1 MKKDEDRP
9 MNTNRL
15 DILKKMFNHLKST
28 GKVHTQT
35 ELANLIQYNK
45 TNLSSAFNGNERY
58 LTLNLLK
65 NINQTFNKEF
75 SEDWLVTGKGDMLN
89 PSEIKPI
96 SNVEFLNIP
105 FLPIHAQAGYG
116 RGYGDHEY
124 IESLPTYPVIVD
136 KNYKGKYRVFEVD
149 GDSMD
154 DGTRNAIYYGD
165 KVLCREVKREL
176 WTSKL
181 HYKDWYFVICMKND
195 GITIK
200 QITAHD
206 VEKAIIR
213 CHPLN
218 PIFDDFE
225 VDLNEVAELY
235 NVIKIVE
242 RSARL

>member
-1 MKKDEDRP
+1 METTVKER
-9 MNTNRL
+9 
-15 DILKKMFNHLKST
+15 
-28 GKVHTQT
+28 
-35 ELANLIQYNK
+35 LIQF
-45 TNLSSAFNGNERY
+45 LSYKKIGQKKFAETCGLSAGYVNAIRKSIQPDKISKIAMQFPELNTGWLLTGNGE
-58 LTLNLLK
+58 
-65 NINQTFNKEF
+65 
-75 SEDWLVTGKGDMLN
+75 MLN
-89 PSEIKPI
+89 PSEIKPV

-105 FLPIHAQAGYG
+105 FLPIHAQGGYG

-154 DGTRNAIYYGD
+154 DGTRNAIYNGD

-206 VEKAIIR
+206 VEKGIIR

-225 VDLNEVAELY
+225 VELNEVAELY

>member
-1 MKKDEDRP
+1 METTTKER
-9 MNTNRL
+9 
-15 DILKKMFNHLKST
+15 
-28 GKVHTQT
+28 
-35 ELANLIQYNK
+35 LIQFIKYK
-45 TNLSSAFNGNERY
+45 EISKRRFCQTIGVSGSY
-58 LTLNLLK
+58 VS
-65 NINQTFNKEF
+65 NINKSIQPDKINKIAKYFPELNTG
-75 SEDWLVTGKGDMLN
+75 WLLTGTGEMLN
-89 PSEIKPI
+89 PSEIKPV

-105 FLPIHAQAGYG
+105 FLPIHAQGGYG
-116 RGYGDHEY
+116 RGYGDDEY
-124 IESLPTYPVIVD
+124 IESLPTYPVTVD
-136 KNYKGKYRVFEVD
+136 KNYKGKYRVFEVN

-154 DGTRNAIYYGD
+154 DGTRNAIYNGD

>member
-1 MKKDEDRP
+1 M
-9 MNTNRL
+9 L
-15 DILKKMFNHLKST
+15 
-28 GKVHTQT
+28 
-35 ELANLIQYNK
+35 
-45 TNLSSAFNGNERY
+45 NLSIIKS
-58 LTLNLLK
+58 LLK
-65 NINQTFNKEF
+65 DKKITINQFAE
-75 SEDWLVTGKGDMLN
+75 SLN
-89 PSEIKPI
+89 MSTQGFQKLIRENSTKIETLEQIALLLNVPISVFFENEQKNDIKPA

-116 RGYGDHEY
+116 RGYGDQEY
-124 IESLPTYPVIVD
+124 IESLPTYPVIAD
-136 KNYKGKYRVFEVD
+136 KNYKGKYRVFEVE

-154 DGTRNAIYYGD
+154 DGTRNAIFNGD
-165 KVLCREVKREL
+165 KVLCREVKRDL

-200 QITAHD
+200 QITEHD
-206 VEKAIIR
+206 VEKGVIH

-242 RSARL
+242 RNARL

>member
-1 MKKDEDRP
+1 METTVKER
-9 MNTNRL
+9 
-15 DILKKMFNHLKST
+15 
-28 GKVHTQT
+28 
-35 ELANLIQYNK
+35 LIQF
-45 TNLSSAFNGNERY
+45 LSYKKIGQKKFAETCGLSAGYVNAIRKSIQPDKISKIAMQFPELNTGWLLTGNGE
-58 LTLNLLK
+58 
-65 NINQTFNKEF
+65 
-75 SEDWLVTGKGDMLN
+75 MLN
-89 PSEIKPI
+89 TSEIKPV

-105 FLPIHAQAGYG
+105 FLPIHAQGGYG

-154 DGTRNAIYYGD
+154 DGTRNAIYNGD
-165 KVLCREVKREL
+165 KILCREVKREL

>member
-1 MKKDEDRP
+1 MKTTVKERLILYLEYKCISKRKFEMLIGVSNGYINNMRKSVQPDKISKIAMQFPEL
-9 MNTNRL
+9 NTGWL
-15 DILKKMFNHLKST
+15 LT
-28 GKVHTQT
+28 G
-35 ELANLIQYNK
+35 
-45 TNLSSAFNGNERY
+45 NGE
-58 LTLNLLK
+58 
-65 NINQTFNKEF
+65 
-75 SEDWLVTGKGDMLN
+75 MLN
-89 PSEIKPI
+89 PSEIKPV

-105 FLPIHAQAGYG
+105 FLPIHAQGGYG

-154 DGTRNAIYYGD
+154 DGTRNAIYNGD

-206 VEKAIIR
+206 VEKGIIR

-225 VDLNEVAELY
+225 VELNEVAELY

>member
-1 MKKDEDRP
+1 MTTKERLLMFLDKKNIGQGKFEKECGISNGYIN
-9 MNTNRL
+9 NTKGDLGSSIVAKISKAFPDL
-15 DILKKMFNHLKST
+15 DIGWLLT
-28 GKVHTQT
+28 GIGEMTSDV
-35 ELANLIQYNK
+35 N
-45 TNLSSAFNGNERY
+45 S
-58 LTLNLLK
+58 
-65 NINQTFNKEF
+65 
-75 SEDWLVTGKGDMLN
+75 V
-89 PSEIKPI
+89 

-105 FLPIHAQAGYG
+105 FIPIHAQAGYG
-116 RGYGDHEY
+116 RGYGDEEY

-136 KNYKGKYRVFEVD
+136 KNYKGKYRVFEVN

-154 DGTRNAIYYGD
+154 DGTRNAIYNGD

-181 HYKDWYFVICMKND
+181 HIKNWHFVICMKND

-200 QITAHD
+200 QITEHD
-206 VEKAIIR
+206 VENCTIT

-218 PIFDDFE
+218 PIFENFE
-225 VDLNEVAELY
+225 VDLNDVAELY

>member
-1 MKKDEDRP
+1 ME
-9 MNTNRL
+9 TNVKERL
-15 DILKKMFNHLKST
+15 IKFVQYKKMSKSEFCRT
-28 GKVHTQT
+28 INV
-35 ELANLIQYNK
+35 
-45 TNLSSAFNGNERY
+45 SSAFITSIRESIQPDKIKSIA
-58 LTLNLLK
+58 LNFPEL
-65 NINQTFNKEF
+65 NIV
-75 SEDWLVTGKGDMLN
+75 WLMTGDGEMLN
-89 PSEIKPI
+89 SSEIKPV

-105 FLPIHAQAGYG
+105 FLPIHAQGGYG

-154 DGTRNAIYYGD
+154 DGTRNAIYNGD
-165 KVLCREVKREL
+165 KILCREVKREL

>member
-1 MKKDEDRP
+1 METTVKER
-9 MNTNRL
+9 
-15 DILKKMFNHLKST
+15 
-28 GKVHTQT
+28 
-35 ELANLIQYNK
+35 LIQF
-45 TNLSSAFNGNERY
+45 LSYKKIGQKKFAETCGLSAGYVNAIRKSIQPDKISKIAMQFPELNTGWLLTGNGE
-58 LTLNLLK
+58 
-65 NINQTFNKEF
+65 
-75 SEDWLVTGKGDMLN
+75 MLN
-89 PSEIKPI
+89 TSEIKPV

-105 FLPIHAQAGYG
+105 FLPIHAQGGYG

-154 DGTRNAIYYGD
+154 DGTRNAIYNGD

>member
-1 MKKDEDRP
+1 METTVKER
-9 MNTNRL
+9 
-15 DILKKMFNHLKST
+15 
-28 GKVHTQT
+28 
-35 ELANLIQYNK
+35 LIQF
-45 TNLSSAFNGNERY
+45 LSYKKIGQKKFAETCGLSAGYVNAIRKSIQPDKISKIAMQFPELNTGWLLTGNGE
-58 LTLNLLK
+58 
-65 NINQTFNKEF
+65 
-75 SEDWLVTGKGDMLN
+75 MLN
-89 PSEIKPI
+89 SSEIKPV

-105 FLPIHAQAGYG
+105 FLPIHAQGGYG

-154 DGTRNAIYYGD
+154 DGTRNAIYNGD
-165 KVLCREVKREL
+165 KILCREVKREL